1 MSASPQLFC
10 SSEGTVVFI
19 HGFAPPGLASNHRGW
34 GQFIH
39 TQFLP
44 GGRRA
49 SLRPFSICRS
59 PYADHHTETASGRS
73 FCLGL
78 CGTDKIFQP
87 RSKNSGNDLRL
98 SSLDLS
104 ALGGAECAG
113 HPTRNQPPSVGGSV
127 LAAPGTLRRGPLLVG
142 HRLAAW
148 RNYSPQSQGYCCSKS
163 SVRFRFSARREIV
176 LTVRG
181 DTSFCSIRGCLR
193 TTAMIDTVTMVLA
206 LMSGSIF
213 LAHALDGLRSR
224 A

>member
-1 MSASPQLFC
+1 MSASPQLSC
-10 SSEGTVVFI
+10 SSEGTVVLI

-49 SLRPFSICRS
+49 RLRPFQS
-59 PYADHHTETASGRS
+59 ADRLTETASGRL
-73 FCLGL
+73 FFAPVRDGQN
-78 CGTDKIFQP
+78 FPP
-87 RSKNSGNDLRL
+87 RSKNSGNDSRL
-98 SSLDLS
+98 SSLNSS
-104 ALGGAECAG
+104 ALGGAERAG

-148 RNYSPQSQGYCCSKS
+148 RNDSPQSQGYCCSKS

-181 DTSFCSIRGCLR
+181 DTSFCSIRGAKGQLR
-193 TTAMIDTVTMVLA
+193 
-206 LMSGSIF
+206 
-213 LAHALDGLRSR
+213 
-224 A
+224 

>member
-1 MSASPQLFC
+1 MSASPQLSC
-10 SSEGTVVFI
+10 SSEGTVVLI

-49 SLRPFSICRS
+49 KPAAFSIRR
-59 PYADHHTETASGRS
+59 PPHRDRLRAAFFAPVRDRQN
-73 FCLGL
+73 FP
-78 CGTDKIFQP
+78 P
-87 RSKNSGNDLRL
+87 RSKNSGNDSRL
-98 SSLDLS
+98 SSLNSS
-104 ALGGAECAG
+104 ALGGAERAG

-148 RNYSPQSQGYCCSKS
+148 RNDSPQSQGYCCSKS

-181 DTSFCSIRGCLR
+181 DTSFCSIRG
-193 TTAMIDTVTMVLA
+193 A
-206 LMSGSIF
+206 
-213 LAHALDGLRSR
+213 
-224 A
+224 

>member
-1 MSASPQLFC
+1 L
-10 SSEGTVVFI
+10 I

-49 SLRPFSICRS
+49 SLRPFQS
-59 PYADHHTETASGRS
+59 ADRHTPIATQRPPPGGFFFWACARQ
-73 FCLGL
+73 
-78 CGTDKIFQP
+78 TK
-87 RSKNSGNDLRL
+87 
-98 SSLDLS
+98 LS
-104 ALGGAECAG
+104 ASQQKFRERFTTEQLGFVSAWRCRARGTPDEEPAPLRRGFCIG
-113 HPTRNQPPSVGGSV
+113 GPRHPTP
-127 LAAPGTLRRGPLLVG
+127 GPLLVG

-148 RNYSPQSQGYCCSKS
+148 RNDSPRSQGYCCSKS

-181 DTSFCSIRGCLR
+181 DTSFCSIRGRLR